1 MLDRYL
7 HPLIKPALKGA
18 AKLCRACGFS
28 ADQVTVSGFVIG
40 MLAVPLIVMNFYAL
54 ALVCILVNRLA
65 DGIDGELARLGTPSD
80 AGGFLDI
87 TLDFIFYQA
96 IVFAF
101 GFADPANTPW
111 AMLLMLSFV
120 GTGISFLAFAV
131 MAEKHKILSV
141 DYPNKSLHYLNG
153 LAEGTETIAVFVAF
167 CLWPQYFPWIAGVF
181 AAICFVT
188 AGSRIRFAYLTL
200 SDLKKI

>member
-7 HPLIKPALKGA
+7 HPLLKPALKGA
-18 AKLCRACGFS
+18 AKLGRTRGLS

-40 MLAVPLIVMNFYAL
+40 MLAVPLIMMNFYAL

-65 DGIDGELARLGTPSD
+65 DGIDGELARLGKPSD

-101 GFADPANTPW
+101 GFADPANTTW
-111 AMLLMLSFV
+111 ALVLMLSFV

-167 CLWPQYFPWIAGVF
+167 CLWPQHFPWIAGVF

>member
-7 HPLIKPALKGA
+7 HPLLKPLLKRA
-18 AKLCRACGFS
+18 AKLCRARGLT

-40 MLAVPLIVMNFYAL
+40 MLAVPLIVTNLYAL
-54 ALVCILVNRLA
+54 ALVCILINRLA

-101 GFADPANTPW
+101 GLADPANTTW

-131 MAEKHKILSV
+131 MAEKHKIVSV

-167 CLWPQYFPWIAGVF
+167 CLWPQHFPWIAGVF
-181 AAICFVT
+181 AAICFMT